1 VAELDFIRSTCG
13 VALAVK
19 VDIIRSAMLLAACLI
34 SVGCQEKKDTA
45 PFRII
50 ATDAGFDAPDT
61 VPAGLRHI
69 IFENHGSEIHEAMLV
84 KLPKGMSPENYV
96 AAVKKVSLFPRGGF
110 GLLRPGINLARRNGR
125 DVAKGGS
132 RTIYPRLLE

>member
-1 VAELDFIRSTCG
+1 MKIDFISSA
-13 VALAVK
+13 ALV
-19 VDIIRSAMLLAACLI
+19 AACLI
-34 SVGCQEKKDTA
+34 SVGCQEKKNTA

-50 ATDAGFDAPDT
+50 ATDAGFNAPDT

-84 KLPKGMSPENYV
+84 KLPKSMSAENYV
-96 AAVKKVSLFPRGGF
+96 AAVKEGLSFPRGCF
-110 GLLRPGINLARRNGR
+110 RLLRSGINLARRNRR
-125 DVAKGGS
+125 DVAKSGS